1 MNVSAESYPFRLEI
15 AENDIDNII
24 IQGNSIWVKLKS
36 SSGDALKTIT
46 SKHVGENLQVFLDQI
61 KVVEMIISVSVESNV
76 IYVANPSRE
85 LMVKAATIQAEIK
98 K

>member
-1 MNVSAESYPFRLEI
+1 
-15 AENDIDNII
+15 
-24 IQGNSIWVKLKS
+24 
-36 SSGDALKTIT
+36 
-46 SKHVGENLQVFLDQI
+46 
-61 KVVEMIISVSVESNV
+61 MIISVSVESNV